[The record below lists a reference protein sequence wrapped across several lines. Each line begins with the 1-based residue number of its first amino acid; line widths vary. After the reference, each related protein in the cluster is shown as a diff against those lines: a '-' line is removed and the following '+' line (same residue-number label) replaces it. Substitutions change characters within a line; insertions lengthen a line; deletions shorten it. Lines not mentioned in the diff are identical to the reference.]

1 MRELDV
7 EQGSDAWHLARRGV
21 ITGTKANDLFAKL
34 KGGKYAKTRENAI
47 ASLAMQRLDSAA
59 NIMAGGASIQR
70 GHDFEDAAVT
80 EYEFWTRQDAEV
92 CGFALHSQVDIWG
105 CSPDRLVGNHGVL
118 EIKVPTSVPKHVS
131 YLQDPQVLLAEYE
144 GQCRHNLFITGRD
157 WIDIA
162 SYHPEA
168 RSPLHL
174 AICRMERPK
183 SWDSYIVELTEADEE
198 IEALIAQLTDKQ
210 AAA

>member
-1 MRELDV
+1 MRVLNL
-7 EQGSDAWHLARRGV
+7 EQGSEDWHEARRGV
-21 ITGTKANDLFAKL
+21 ITGTKAKDLFAKN
-34 KGGKYAKTRENAI
+34 KDGKYSKSRENSI
-47 ASLAMQRLDSAA
+47 ASLAMQRLESAA
-59 NIMAGGASIQR
+59 RLSSGGKATER
-70 GHDFEDAAVT
+70 GH
-80 EYEFWTRQDAEV
+80 EYEAEAAMIYAAERKTEV
-92 CGFALHSQVDIWG
+92 SLCGFALHEQVDIWG
-105 CSPDRLVGNHGVL
+105 CSPDRLVGKHGVL

-131 YLQDPQVLLAEYE
+131 YLQDPKVLLDEYE

-183 SWDSYIVELTEADEE
+183 SWDSYIVELSEADHE